1 MQLCGTFQ
9 NSLMKCMSLAQYL
22 LPNKE
27 LAWMMGW
34 VIFCGEVKLNK
45 RFRFRE
51 VINMLVVEE
60 IYTSPALLCRQSDK
74 TQENFTI
81 FGFYSLS
88 LTTTTTYLYLK
99 ETAGSMQ
106 VVTKARTKIW
116 SHFLC
121 WSRSKDYIYLST
133 KLSGYIHWKKT
144 HSHSLF

>member
-1 MQLCGTFQ
+1 
-9 NSLMKCMSLAQYL
+9 MSLAQYL

-34 VIFCGEVKLNK
+34 VIFCGGVKLNK

-88 LTTTTTYLYLK
+88 LTTTTYYLFVFDRNCWILAGHKGLNKNLVQFFVLK
-99 ETAGSMQ
+99 
-106 VVTKARTKIW
+106 
-116 SHFLC
+116 
-121 WSRSKDYIYLST
+121 
-133 KLSGYIHWKKT
+133 
-144 HSHSLF
+144 

>member
-1 MQLCGTFQ
+1 M
-9 NSLMKCMSLAQYL
+9 
-22 LPNKE
+22 PNEE

-34 VIFCGEVKLNK
+34 VIFCGGVKLYK
-45 RFRFRE
+45 RFRFRK

-88 LTTTTTYLYLK
+88 LTTTTTYLYLT
-99 ETAGSMQ
+99 ETAGSLQ
-106 VVTKARTKIW
+106 VTKAWTKIW

-133 KLSGYIHWKKT
+133 KLSGYIHWKKNT
-144 HSHSLF
+144 FAFPILVTQRLNALSNECPSKSTC